1 MLSGCH
7 QNNAEAMVGN
17 IGIQYGCC
25 LDVIRL
31 MQDNVG
37 QYRDTVRVLSGCHQ
51 NNAGTMLGNIR
62 IQSGCCLDVI
72 RIMQRQWWVIS
83 GYSMG
88 AVWMSSE

>member
-7 QNNAEAMVGN
+7 QNNAGIMVDN
-17 IGIQYGCC
+17 IRIQSGCC

-37 QYRDTVRVLSGCHQ
+37 QYQNTVRMLSGCHQ
-51 NNAGTMLGNIR
+51 NNAGTMLDNIR

-72 RIMQRQWWVIS
+72 RIMQGQCWTIS
-83 GYSMG
+83 GYSLG